1 VKDLAAALRD
11 RRTVIGTW
19 VVTDNPIATESIAG
33 LGFDFVCVDGQ
44 HGLYG
49 QEGWIS
55 AITAISARGAAAGII
70 RVPANDP
77 ALLGRALDSGA
88 AGVIVPMVDS
98 AADAAKAVHA
108 CRYVPRGGR
117 SYGPMRVALRMP
129 PAEANERVACLVMIE
144 TAQALADIDAIC
156 AVDGL
161 DGVLVGPFDL
171 TLALGGKGFGDPAV
185 AGELEEALVVVA
197 SAAARAGIAA
207 GVHCPDG
214 ATAAKRL
221 ADGFTF
227 AMVSCDLM
235 LLEEA
240 ATVQLRLARSA

>member
-1 VKDLAAALRD
+1 MTDFAAALRA
-11 RRTVIGTW
+11 RQPMIGTW

-33 LGFDFVCVDGQ
+33 LGFDFICVDGQ

-49 QEGWIS
+49 EDGWIS
-55 AITAISARGAAAGII
+55 AITAITAGGSSGII

-77 ALLGRALDSGA
+77 AVLGRALDSGA
-88 AGVIVPMVDS
+88 AGVVVPMVDS
-98 AADAAKAVHA
+98 AADAARAAHA

-117 SYGPMRVALRMP
+117 SYGPMRTALRMP
-129 PAEANERVACLVMIE
+129 PAEANDRVACLVMIE
-144 TAQALADIDAIC
+144 TAEALADIDAIC

-161 DGVLVGPFDL
+161 DGVLIGPFDL

-185 AGELEEALVVVA
+185 AAELEDALAAVA
-197 SAAARAGIAA
+197 AAAARAGIAA

-214 ATAAKRL
+214 GTAAKRL
-221 ADGFTF
+221 AGGFTF
-227 AMVSCDLM
+227 AMVSCDLL

-240 ATVQLRLARSA
+240 ATSQLRLARSS